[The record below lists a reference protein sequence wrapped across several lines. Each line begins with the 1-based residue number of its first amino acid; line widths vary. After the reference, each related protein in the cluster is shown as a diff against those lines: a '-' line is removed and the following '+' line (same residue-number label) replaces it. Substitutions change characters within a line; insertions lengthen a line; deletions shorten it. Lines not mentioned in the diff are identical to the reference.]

1 MAVIKE
7 MPEEEMPDSEE
18 SEEKANPASFEE
30 VEKRK
35 AKLFHSKKE
44 SFQIFGIR
52 QHLRAA
58 LIALALFGGLATYP
72 LIRSVTDT
80 EAVVI
85 PFRIVDVEALVLGE
99 ITEVSVRGGDLVK
112 KGQVLAKIAD
122 ASNELEIE
130 KARSE
135 IAHAEAEMER
145 LNARRIHL
153 FERYESDR
161 SLSKKEAISQ
171 DEFLASEL
179 AFKDLEQ
186 ERKELRR
193 ERAWLREKLLLL
205 ESERERGRVRA
216 TISGTVISDV
226 EMKEGTFAEKGKF
239 ILSLAS
245 EEQRIEFLLRQP
257 DYGRI
262 EVGNPA
268 QVRFYALPGRYFQ
281 GEVVQVKHYAE
292 SIATHGIKT
301 NAIKVLIRL
310 DDFPQGVRNGMF
322 AKVKIRGRAVSAVDA
337 LLRRI

>member
-7 MPEEEMPDSEE
+7 SQ
-18 SEEKANPASFEE
+18 EEKPDTKESGEKTHPASFEE

-35 AKLFHSKKE
+35 AKLFYSKKE
-44 SFQIFGIR
+44 SFQAFGIR

-58 LIALALFGGLATYP
+58 LTLLAIFSGLATYP
-72 LIRSVTDT
+72 LIRTVTDT

-85 PFRIVDVEALVLGE
+85 PFRIVDVEALVPGE
-99 ITEVSVRGGDLVK
+99 ITEVSVHGGDSVK
-112 KGQVLAKIAD
+112 KGEGLAKIAN
-122 ASNELEIE
+122 APNELEIE

-135 IAHAEAEMER
+135 IAHAEAQMER
-145 LNARRIHL
+145 LNVRRIHL

-161 SLSKKEAISQ
+161 SLWKKGAISQ
-171 DEFLASEL
+171 DEFLHSEL

-186 ERKELRR
+186 ERKDLDCEL
-193 ERAWLREKLLLL
+193 AWLREKLLLL
-205 ESERERGRVRA
+205 EGERERGLVKA
-216 TISGTVISDV
+216 AISGTVISDV
-226 EMKEGTFAEKGKF
+226 EMKQGTFVEKGEF

-245 EEQRIEFLLRQP
+245 EEQRIEFLLRQQ

-268 QVRFYALPGRYFQ
+268 QVRFYALPGRSFQ

-310 DDFPQGVRNGMF
+310 DDFPQGVKNGMF
-322 AKVKIRGRAVSAVDA
+322 AKVKIKGRAVSLVDA